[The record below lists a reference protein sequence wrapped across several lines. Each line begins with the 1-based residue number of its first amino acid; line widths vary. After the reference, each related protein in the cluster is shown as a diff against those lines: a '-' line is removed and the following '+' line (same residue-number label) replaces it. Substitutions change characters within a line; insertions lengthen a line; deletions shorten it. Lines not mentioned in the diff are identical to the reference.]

1 MFFVILQ
8 KLFKDKEDLEL
19 TTGTIWKDLFYLSLP
34 IVIINLLRT
43 AYNIAD
49 TFWVAQLAG
58 EVGKNSLAAITFG
71 FPLVFFFISLG
82 LGLAVAGSVLVA
94 QYEGRKNR
102 EMVDKAA
109 SQTITFGSIAAIT
122 LGTIGF
128 FLVEEI
134 VKLLGAKPD
143 VVPLASSYMQVIT
156 LGLVFLF
163 GFSMFIALMRGYGDT
178 ITPMLLMLGSVA
190 LNIVLDPFLIFG
202 WWIFPKMGIEGAAY
216 ATIFCRGLAFLAG
229 IAILFSGKRGV
240 KISWRNMVPDR
251 GFLKK
256 MLGIGIPAS
265 IDGVGRSISVNLVLA
280 IVGTFSTAVVA
291 GFGIS
296 IRIFSMIFLPAIAIG
311 KGVETMTGQNVGVEK
326 YGRAEKTNY
335 IAAKFMF
342 ILLTLVGSI
351 TFIFAEPIAGVFAD
365 KPEVLNVG
373 TEFLRYVSFTFGFI
387 GVIRAFSGGFRGSG
401 KTLIAA
407 AISISFLGLTRVPL
421 AFFGS
426 GLFGPEGVWM
436 AFAASNVLG
445 GLIAFLWFRKGTW
458 KQNVV
463 NDKDHGFVVEKLYEL
478 NSTVRE
484 TISKLLSFRNS

>member
-1 MFFVILQ
+1 MVLQ

-49 TFWVAQLAG
+49 TFWVAQIAG

-71 FPLVFFFISLG
+71 FPLIFFFISLG

-109 SQTITFGSIAAIT
+109 SQTITFGSIAALT

-143 VVPLASSYMQVIT
+143 VVPLATGYMQVIT
-156 LGLVFLF
+156 LGLIFLF

-178 ITPMLLMLGSVA
+178 ITPMLLMLGSVV
-190 LNIVLDPFLIFG
+190 LNIILDPFLIFG

-216 ATIFCRGLAFLAG
+216 ATIFCRGLAFFAG
-229 IAILFSGKRGV
+229 IAILFSGRRGV
-240 KISWRNMVPDR
+240 RISWKNMVPDR
-251 GFLKK
+251 SFLKK

-265 IDGVGRSISVNLVLA
+265 IDGVGRSVSVNLVLA

-296 IRIFSMIFLPAIAIG
+296 VRIFSMIFLPAIAIG
-311 KGVETMTGQNVGVEK
+311 KGVETMTGQNVGAEK
-326 YGRAEKTNY
+326 YDRAEKTNY
-335 IAAKFMF
+335 VAAKFMF
-342 ILLTLVGSI
+342 LLLTAVGI
-351 TFIFAEPIAGVFAD
+351 LTFIFAEPIAAIFAD
-365 KPEVLNVG
+365 TPEVLKVG
-373 TEFLRYVSFTFGFI
+373 TEFLQFVSLSFGFI

-401 KTLIAA
+401 KTMIAA
-407 AISISFLGLTRVPL
+407 VISISFLGLTRVPL

-426 GLFGPEGVWM
+426 GIFGPRGVWM
-436 AFAASNVLG
+436 AFAISNVIG
-445 GLIAFLWFRKGTW
+445 GAIAFLWFRKGTW

-463 NDKDHGFVVEKLYEL
+463 DDSGHGFVVEKAYEL
-478 NSTVRE
+478 TQYLRSA
-484 TISKLLSFRNS
+484 LSRILP